1 MAMSTRHQRAT
12 HVVHAAHQ
20 PAGGG
25 MAHAHSNLAGASHGT
40 EWLDLREM
48 TRKLWR
54 GRRMIAVLTIL
65 GTVAGA
71 AAISQLEPAYT
82 ATNTIMLETREREVF
97 EAKAVLQN
105 LNINDAIVES
115 EVEVLQSRELIKRVA
130 LELSSYEDEELTKG
144 FYETEPEGWL
154 AELKEL
160 VKTQISSLMADDSID
175 DLAALAA
182 DASADDEAS
191 KLQKTVIDSMLD
203 RLKVEGGGDVPVIR
217 VSYTSGDP
225 RKAAAHAN
233 AFAQTYISTQ
243 VEVKSDATR
252 QASGWLKDRI
262 ALLQKEVEEKE
273 RQVEDLRSEVGIL
286 DGTLNDVSVA
296 SQQAAELSSQ
306 HIAAMLE
313 RQRAEAALEQNVET
327 ELLASPVLQGL
338 RLKEEEVSR
347 EIAEKSTEFGP
358 NHPIIR
364 NLQESLAGTKAGIQV
379 ERQNVI
385 AKLRSE
391 VQSAR
396 QREAELSRSFDELS
410 SSLKDVGGKQVEIRA
425 LERDVEARR
434 ALLENFL
441 ARQQE
446 TSQQEDIQQPDAWII
461 SHAEVPNSPSF
472 PNTKLFLLLS
482 FCGSA
487 FVGVSISYLL
497 QSLDKTI
504 HTADQ
509 LKEELGI
516 QHVQIVPKLADR
528 RAGLDPVSFIL
539 NKPNSA
545 FAESL
550 RNIQAAASKAEIPP
564 RVLLFLSSVPSEGKT
579 SLTLSFGR
587 FLALNGY
594 SVVVVD
600 CDLRKPRIHDVFG
613 GERAPGLVDVL
624 DSDVP
629 LDEVIRADRDT
640 ELDYIPA
647 GRPTA
652 RSTSLLAKEKMRDTI
667 EDLKQSYDIV
677 LIDSAPILAI
687 ADTQYLVPFADRA
700 QFVVRWRSTH
710 QKAVGQAFGLLMEA
724 GSWEVPVGVLL
735 NQVDEKT
742 YLEFDDYDY
751 FEAGK
756 GYYVD

>member
-1 MAMSTRHQRAT
+1 MATSTRHQRAA
-12 HVVHAAHQ
+12 HVVPAVQQ
-20 PAGGG
+20 PATGG
-25 MAHAHSNLAGASHGT
+25 MTHAHSNLAASSHGT

-54 GRRMIAVLTIL
+54 GRRLIIATTIL
-65 GTVAGA
+65 GTIVGA
-71 AAISQLEPAYT
+71 AVISQLKPAYT

-97 EAKAVLQN
+97 DAKAVLQN
-105 LNINDAIVES
+105 LPVGDTIVDS
-115 EVEVLQSRELIKRVA
+115 EVEVLQSRELVKRVA
-130 LELSSYEDEELTKG
+130 IELGAYEDEELTEG
-144 FYETEPEGWL
+144 FYDTEPEGWL
-154 AELKEL
+154 DEFKEL
-160 VKTQISSLMADDSID
+160 VKAQISSLMAADETID
-175 DLAALAA
+175 DLLDTEGSTDDAA
-182 DASADDEAS
+182 SE
-191 KLQKTVIDSMLD
+191 LQKTVVDAMLD
-203 RLKVEGGGDVPVIR
+203 RLGVEGGGEVPVIR
-217 VSYTSGDP
+217 VSYTSENP

-233 AFAQTYISTQ
+233 AFAETYISTQ

-252 QASGWLKDRI
+252 QASGWLKERI
-262 ALLQKEVEEKE
+262 ELLHSEVEEKE
-273 RQVEDLRSEVGIL
+273 RQIEDLRSEVGIL

-313 RQRAEAALEQNVET
+313 RQRAEAALEQNVDA
-327 ELLASPVLQGL
+327 ELLASPILQGL

-358 NHPIIR
+358 KHPIIL
-364 NLQESLAGTKAGIQV
+364 NLRESLAGTKAGIQV

-385 AKLRSE
+385 SKLRSE

-396 QREAELSRSFDELS
+396 QRETELSRSFDELS
-410 SSLKDVGGKQVEIRA
+410 GSLKDVGSKQVEIRA

-441 ARQQE
+441 AREQE
-446 TSQQEDIQQPDAWII
+446 TTQQEDIQTPDAWII
-461 SHAEVPNSPSF
+461 SQAEIPTTPSF
-472 PNTKLFLLLS
+472 PNNKLFLLLS

-497 QSLDKTI
+497 QSLDKTF

-509 LKEELGI
+509 LKEVLGV
-516 QHVQIVPKLADR
+516 QAVQIVPKLLDR

-545 FAESL
+545 YAESL
-550 RNIQAAASKAEIPP
+550 RNIQASASKAEAPP
-564 RVLLFLSSVPSEGKT
+564 RVILFLSSVPSEGKT

-600 CDLRKPRIHDVFG
+600 CDLRKPRVHDVFS

-624 DSDVP
+624 DSNVP
-629 LDEVIRADRDT
+629 LDEVIRADRET

-652 RSTSLLAKEKMRDTI
+652 RSTSLLAKEKMHDTI
-667 EDLKQSYDIV
+667 EDLKQSSCHCGHPV
-677 LIDSAPILAI
+677 S
-687 ADTQYLVPFADRA
+687 
-700 QFVVRWRSTH
+700 
-710 QKAVGQAFGLLMEA
+710 
-724 GSWEVPVGVLL
+724 GSVC
-735 NQVDEKT
+735 
-742 YLEFDDYDY
+742 
-751 FEAGK
+751 
-756 GYYVD
+756 

>member
-12 HVVHAAHQ
+12 HVVHAANQ
-20 PAGGG
+20 PASGG
-25 MAHAHSNLAGASHGT
+25 MAHAHSNLAVANHGT

-54 GRRMIAVLTIL
+54 GRRMIAVLTVL
-65 GTVAGA
+65 GTVVGA
-71 AAISQLEPAYT
+71 AAVSQLEEAYT

-97 EAKAVLQN
+97 DAKAVLQN
-105 LNINDAIVES
+105 LTVSDAIVES

-130 LELSSYEDEELTKG
+130 LELGAYEDEELTKG

-154 AELKEL
+154 AEVKEL

-182 DASADDEAS
+182 SADDEAS
-191 KLQKTVIDSMLD
+191 ELQKTVIDAMYD
-203 RLKVEGGGDVPVIR
+203 RLSVEGGGEVPVIR
-217 VSYTSGDP
+217 VSYTSEDP

-262 ALLQKEVEEKE
+262 ALLQREVEEKE

-358 NHPIIR
+358 NHPTIQ
-364 NLQESLAGTKAGIQV
+364 NLRESLAGTKAGIEV

-441 ARQQE
+441 AREQE

-550 RNIQAAASKAEIPP
+550 RNIQAAASKAETPP

-600 CDLRKPRIHDVFG
+600 CDLRKPRVHDVFG

-652 RSTSLLAKEKMRDTI
+652 RSTSLLAKEKMQNTI

-687 ADTQYLVPFADRA
+687 ADTQYLVPFADRV

-710 QKAVGQAFGLLMEA
+710 QKAVVQAFGLLMEA

-735 NQVDEKT
+735 NQVDERT